1 MPIRPDDT
9 IRCSFCGRT
18 QDQVRKMIAGSGNHN
33 VFICDECIELCSEIL
48 EEELGKQE
56 EEEVEEEAS
65 LFNDIHLLKP
75 KEIKAFLDE
84 YVIGQDDAK
93 KVLSVAVYNHYKRVT
108 SCQHMDVDVQ
118 KSNILMIGPT
128 GSGKT
133 YLAQTMAKILN
144 VPFAIADA
152 TSLTEAGYVG
162 EDVEN
167 ILLKLIQAAD
177 YDIERAEYGIIYID
191 EIDKITKK
199 SENVS
204 ITRDVSGEG
213 VQQALLKILEGTVA
227 SVPPQG
233 GRKHPHQE
241 LIQIDTTNILFIC
254 GGAFDGLEKIVEQR
268 MSAGSIG
275 FNAEV
280 VNRNEMDIDELLRKV
295 EPRDLTKFGLIPEFI
310 GRVPV
315 MVSLEQ
321 LTKEA
326 MVRILSEPKNALTK
340 QYKKL
345 FELDDVKLEF
355 TPDALEEVANL
366 AVKRKIGARGL
377 RSILENAMMDLMY
390 EIPSDD
396 TVGICTITKD
406 VIDKTGGPELVY
418 RDAAPTTARK
428 SVSDRLRGGKKGEIA

>member
-1 MPIRPDDT
+1 M
-9 IRCSFCGRT
+9 
-18 QDQVRKMIAGSGNHN
+18 
-33 VFICDECIELCSEIL
+33 
-48 EEELGKQE
+48 
-56 EEEVEEEAS
+56 
-65 LFNDIHLLKP
+65 LFR
-75 KEIKAFLDE
+75 
-84 YVIGQDDAK
+84 
-93 KVLSVAVYNHYKRVT
+93 S
-108 SCQHMDVDVQ
+108 
-118 KSNILMIGPT
+118 
-128 GSGKT
+128 
-133 YLAQTMAKILN
+133 QTMAKILN

-280 VNRNEMDIDELLRKV
+280 VNRNEMDIDELLRQV

-355 TPDALEEVANL
+355 TPEALEEVANL

-428 SVSDRLRGGKKGEIA
+428 SVADRLRGGKKGDRKSVV

>member
-1 MPIRPDDT
+1 MAIKGNDT
-9 IRCSFCGRT
+9 KIRCSFCGKT
-18 QDQVRKMIAGSGNHN
+18 EDQVRKLIAGPDGAY
-33 VFICDECIELCSEIL
+33 ICDDCVAICSEII
-48 EEELGKQE
+48 QE
-56 EEEVEEEAS
+56 EFEDLYGEQDTDEIN
-65 LFNDIHLLKP
+65 LIKP
-75 KEIKAFLDE
+75 KEIKAFLDD
-84 YVIGQDDAK
+84 YVIGQDEAK
-93 KVLSVAVYNHYKRVT
+93 KVLSVAVYNHYKRVL
-108 SCQHMDVDVQ
+108 SGASSDIELQ
-118 KSNILMIGPT
+118 KSNILMLGPT

-133 YLAQTMAKILN
+133 YLAQTLAKLIN

-152 TSLTEAGYVG
+152 TALTEAGYVG

-167 ILLKLIQAAD
+167 ILLRLIQAAD
-177 YDIERAEYGIIYID
+177 YDIERAEHGIIYID
-191 EIDKITKK
+191 EIDKITRK
-199 SENVS
+199 SENAS

-241 LIQIDTTNILFIC
+241 FIQIDTTNILFIC
-254 GGAFDGLEKIVEQR
+254 GGAFEGLEKIIETRQDTK
-268 MSAGSIG
+268 SIG
-275 FNAEV
+275 FNNPIGHAK
-280 VNRNEMDIDELLRKV
+280 DENVGDLLRQV
-295 EPRDLTKFGLIPEFI
+295 MPQDLTKFGLIPEFV
-310 GRVPV
+310 GRVPIV
-315 MVSLEQ
+315 VTLNSLDETA
-321 LTKEA
+321 LMK
-326 MVRILSEPKNALTK
+326 ILVEPKNSLVK

-355 TPDALEEVANL
+355 TPEALEEVANL

-406 VIDKTGGPELVY
+406 VIDKTGEPELVY

-428 SVSDRLRGGKKGEIA
+428 SVADRLRGGKKGEIA